1 MRPSPALAA
10 LAVALCASAAAAQ
23 SLEKERRRGVE
34 ILREVKGLL
43 QRRYYD
49 PSFGGLDL
57 SARVARAEADMKTAS
72 SERMAYGVVARLVA
86 DLEDSHT
93 FFVPPAPAGAIDYG
107 WTPRMVGE
115 RCFVVE
121 VRPDSDAAARGVQAG
136 DELLAIEGRRPDRG
150 RLWRTLHLARLLRPQ
165 PDVSLTV
172 RGTGGAVRELTV
184 TARVLAG
191 GPSVTFHQYL
201 ETLRQRLRS
210 RVSSRLA
217 EADGVLVWKL
227 SSFEKH
233 GRAIKEGLA
242 RARGRR
248 ALVVDL
254 RGNGGGD
261 SDALR
266 RFTGAFFPDTAPVT
280 IGWLRS
286 RKELRALISERWRPD
301 RGFAGT
307 LVVVVDSDSASA
319 SEVFART
326 VQLRGRGT
334 VVGDRTA
341 GAVMLSR
348 THVIVGRRDHR
359 IVPYALSVTE
369 AAVEMPGG
377 STLERTGV
385 VPDELALPTPDDLR
399 AGRDPVLAR
408 AVALAGG
415 TLGADAA
422 GQLFPEPDRD

>member
-1 MRPSPALAA
+1 MRPSRALAA
-10 LAVALCASAAAAQ
+10 LVAACCAAGASAQ
-23 SLEKERRRGVE
+23 TLEKERRRGAE

-43 QRRYYD
+43 ERRYYD
-49 PSFGGLDL
+49 RSFGGLDL
-57 SARVARAEADMKTAS
+57 TARLAQAEADMKAAS
-72 SERMAYGVVARLVA
+72 SERMTFGVVARMVA
-86 DLEDSHT
+86 ELEDSHT
-93 FFVPPAPAGAIDYG
+93 FFVPPAPAGAFDYG
-107 WTPRMVGE
+107 WTPRMIGD
-115 RCFVVE
+115 RCFVVD
-121 VRPDSDAAARGVQAG
+121 VRRDSDAAARGLRPG
-136 DELLAIEGRRPDRG
+136 DELLAIEGVRPERAN
-150 RLWRTLHLARLLRPQ
+150 LWRTLHLARLLRPQ

-172 RGTGGAVRELTV
+172 RAADGPVRELTV
-184 TARVLAG
+184 TARVLAA
-191 GPSVTFHQYL
+191 GPSVNLHQYL
-201 ETLRQRLRS
+201 ETLRQKLRA
-210 RVSSRLA
+210 RVSSRFA

-233 GRAIKEGLA
+233 GRAIQEGMA
-242 RARGRR
+242 RARGRS
-248 ALVVDL
+248 ALVIDL

-266 RFTGAFFPDTAPVT
+266 RFTGAFFPDGAPVT

-286 RKELRALISERWRPD
+286 RKGLRALAAERGG
-301 RGFAGT
+301 RGRSFLGP
-307 LVVVVDSDSASA
+307 LVVVVDSGSASA
-319 SEVFART
+319 AEVFART
-326 VQLRGRGT
+326 VQLRQRGP

-348 THVIVGRRDHR
+348 THVIVGSRDSR
-359 IVPYALSVTE
+359 FVPYAVSVTE